1 MGILKNIKD
10 GWGNYIKSQS
20 PEGVPEEVE
29 RLAEGRA
36 NICAACP
43 ELKESELFRWV
54 DRVVNN
60 KGSEMLRRVREAYRN
75 EEDIPD
81 SLKDESW
88 EKRYKCGQCG
98 CAFPANVYAPNKKCP
113 LGKW

>member
-1 MGILKNIKD
+1 MSTLKNIKD
-10 GWGNYIKSQS
+10 GWSNYFKSGK
-20 PEGVPEEVE
+20 PEGLSEELE

-43 ELKESELFRWV
+43 ELKESEFFRWV
-54 DRVVNN
+54 DRIVNH
-60 KGSEMLRRVREAYRN
+60 KGSEILRRVKEAYRN
-75 EEDIPD
+75 EENVPD
-81 SLKDESW
+81 SLKDENW

>member
-1 MGILKNIKD
+1 MSIFKNIKD

-20 PEGVPEEVE
+20 PEGAPEEVE

-36 NICAACP
+36 NICASCP

-54 DRVVNN
+54 DKIVSRR
-60 KGSEMLRRVREAYRN
+60 GSEMLRRVKEAYRS
-75 EEDIPD
+75 EEDIPE
-81 SLKDESW
+81 SMKDENW
-88 EKRYKCGQCG
+88 ERRYKCGQCG
-98 CAFPANVYAPNKKCP
+98 CAFPANVYAPGKKCP